1 MGKNLSNEHHF
12 LDDSKKEIES
22 NVSDV
27 YCSFY
32 LGKKSCVFQWN
43 LDIFQQKI
51 KLERYLNNRGKICL
65 NKKTSVDRLLCILY
79 DRLESSSEIY
89 C

>member
-1 MGKNLSNEHHF
+1 MGENLSNELHL

-32 LGKKSCVFQWN
+32 LGKKILCFSMELGHFPAEYQVR
-43 LDIFQQKI
+43 KI
-51 KLERYLNNRGKICL
+51 LE
-65 NKKTSVDRLLCILY
+65 
-79 DRLESSSEIY
+79 
-89 C
+89 